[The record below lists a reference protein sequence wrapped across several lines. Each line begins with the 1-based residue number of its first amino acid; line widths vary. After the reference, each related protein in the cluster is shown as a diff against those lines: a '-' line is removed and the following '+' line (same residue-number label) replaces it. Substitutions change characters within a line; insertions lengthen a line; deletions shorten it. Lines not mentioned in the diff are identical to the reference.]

1 MAARLLDVLAEVPD
15 PRRRRGVRLPLPA
28 ILTLAVCDM
37 LGGARS
43 LYAMAQWER
52 EHPEL
57 TQTLGFD
64 REKTPCVATPHYL
77 FRRLDVDASEGAL
90 SRWAKKALG
99 EGDQAIALDGKALR
113 GIHGEEI
120 PAVRL
125 VAAYAHEGG
134 LALAQ
139 KGGVKNQRK
148 ESEQGVAPALLAQ
161 VELAGKMVTAD
172 ALYA

>member
-1 MAARLLDVLAEVPD
+1 MEEEGTNELAARLLDVLAEVPD

-28 ILTLAVCDM
+28 ILTPAVCAM

-43 LYAMAQWER
+43 LYAMAKLGR

-64 REKTPCVATPHYL
+64 REKTPCVATLHPL
-77 FRRLDVDASEGAL
+77 FRRLDVDAFEGAL

-120 PAVRL
+120 PGVRL
-125 VAAYAHEGG
+125 VAAYGHEGG
-134 LALAQ
+134 LVLAQ
-139 KGGVKNQRK
+139 KGGK
-148 ESEQGVAPALLAQ
+148 EPA
-161 VELAGKMVTAD
+161 
-172 ALYA
+172 

>member
-1 MAARLLDVLAEVPD
+1 MEEEGTNELAARLLDVLAEVPD

-28 ILTLAVCDM
+28 ILTLAVCTI

-43 LYAMAQWER
+43 LCAMAQWGR
-52 EHPEL
+52 DHPEL

-77 FRRLDVDASEGAL
+77 FRRLDVDAFEGAL
-90 SRWAKKALG
+90 SRWAKKALR
-99 EGDQAIALDGKALR
+99 EGYQANALDGQALR

-120 PAVRL
+120 PGVRL
-125 VAAYAHEGG
+125 VAACAHESD

-139 KGGVKNQRK
+139 KGGK
-148 ESEQGVAPALLAQ
+148 EPA
-161 VELAGKMVTAD
+161 
-172 ALYA
+172 